1 MLTGVTN
8 SIPRPVAFTP
18 GPKPISVS
26 WFGRTSAL
34 MLTGVI
40 GLLLSSC
47 SQPAVSNTNASLIPQ
62 GAATEL
68 PEEWGMVIGT
78 YRITYIAEVVERF
91 GLQLE
96 DLETIQV
103 ASVDPEPY
111 ESFPSRLDYDMTF
124 ATAISDCLA
133 DRGIAAPVI
142 QAAEGPGVDVG
153 INALRDP
160 DFTRA
165 TGFVSWRLCLC
176 TRLGPSRPRSMSGGS
191 FMTSKS
197 PLQSA

>member
-1 MLTGVTN
+1 
-8 SIPRPVAFTP
+8 
-18 GPKPISVS
+18 
-26 WFGRTSAL
+26 
-34 MLTGVI
+34 
-40 GLLLSSC
+40 
-47 SQPAVSNTNASLIPQ
+47 
-62 GAATEL
+62 
-68 PEEWGMVIGT
+68 MVIGT

-165 TGFVSWRLCLC
+165 HGLCVVEALLMYPPRPEPTSVDEWRVVYDEQVTTAKCLEDNFQY
-176 TRLGPSRPRSMSGGS
+176 PSHKPTFDAYLDNPSGWSAYDAVTDGSQDQWRSVNE
-191 FMTSKS
+191 TC
-197 PLQSA
+197 PQP